1 MTWDVSG
8 KELWIQIFHRAT
20 ILVEKPCIGYGNA
33 VVYLTMIFIETSV
46 FTKLLPDYLSD
57 DDYRSMQW
65 YLFEH
70 PEAGTIIP
78 GSGGIRK
85 IRWSQEGK
93 GKRGG
98 VRVIYSW
105 KKSAYEIWLIT
116 IYAKNEKATIPGHML
131 KKISEEIKNE

>member
-1 MTWDVSG
+1 
-8 KELWIQIFHRAT
+8 
-20 ILVEKPCIGYGNA
+20 
-33 VVYLTMIFIETSV
+33 
-46 FTKLLPDYLSD
+46 
-57 DDYRSMQW
+57 MQW

-98 VRVIYSW
+98 VRIIYYW
-105 KKSAYEIWLIT
+105 KKSVSEIWLLT
-116 IYAKNEKATIPGHML
+116 IYAKNEKTTLPGHML
-131 KKISEEIKNE
+131 KKIAEEIKNESS

>member
-1 MTWDVSG
+1 
-8 KELWIQIFHRAT
+8 
-20 ILVEKPCIGYGNA
+20 
-33 VVYLTMIFIETSV
+33 
-46 FTKLLPDYLSD
+46 
-57 DDYRSMQW
+57 MQW

-70 PEAGTIIP
+70 PQAGTIIR

-98 VRVIYSW
+98 VRVIYYW
-105 KKSAYEIWLIT
+105 KKAISGIWLLT
-116 IYAKNEKATIPGHML
+116 IYAKNEKATIPGYML